1 MAGGVSPQRRGKP
14 PQSRLRRASSP
25 RGEAEGAA
33 RRASISDLRIKTD
46 CFHETMG
53 VRNVNRR
60 GVKRRAVGVAEGL
73 LSALER
79 AVEELDAVTVTRK
92 EKVRSDTGEV
102 NTEVQQVLPGET
114 GLIDRGGLKQLTG
127 VLRDMRE
134 IFGLQTE
141 LESQEQLARIR
152 KLERELETP
161 EDGGLTVTLEG
172 EVEGFAE

>member
-1 MAGGVSPQRRGKP
+1 M
-14 PQSRLRRASSP
+14 
-25 RGEAEGAA
+25 
-33 RRASISDLRIKTD
+33 
-46 CFHETMG
+46 
-53 VRNVNRR
+53 NRR

-73 LSALER
+73 LTALER

-92 EKVRSDTGEV
+92 EKVKSDTGEV

-141 LESQEQLARIR
+141 LESREQLARLR
-152 KLERELETP
+152 KLERELEAS
-161 EDGGLTVTLEG
+161 EENGLTVTLERG
-172 EVEGFAE
+172 VDDFAE

>member
-1 MAGGVSPQRRGKP
+1 M
-14 PQSRLRRASSP
+14 
-25 RGEAEGAA
+25 
-33 RRASISDLRIKTD
+33 
-46 CFHETMG
+46 
-53 VRNVNRR
+53 NRR

-141 LESQEQLARIR
+141 LESREQLARLR
-152 KLERELETP
+152 KLERELEAS
-161 EDGGLTVTLEG
+161 EENGLTVTLERG
-172 EVEGFAE
+172 VDDFAE

>member
-1 MAGGVSPQRRGKP
+1 M
-14 PQSRLRRASSP
+14 
-25 RGEAEGAA
+25 
-33 RRASISDLRIKTD
+33 
-46 CFHETMG
+46 
-53 VRNVNRR
+53 NRR

-79 AVEELDAVTVTRK
+79 AVGELDAVTVTRK

-141 LESQEQLARIR
+141 LESREQLARLR
-152 KLERELETP
+152 KLERELEAS
-161 EDGGLTVTLEG
+161 EENGLTVTLESG
-172 EVEGFAE
+172 VDDFAE

>member
-1 MAGGVSPQRRGKP
+1 MAGGVSRRSGKAL
-14 PQSRLRRASSP
+14 SVALRAPALPEGEPRSLRADMVN
-25 RGEAEGAA
+25 
-33 RRASISDLRIKTD
+33 SDLRTKTD

-141 LESQEQLARIR
+141 LESREQLARLR
-152 KLERELETP
+152 KLERELEAS
-161 EDGGLTVTLEG
+161 EENGLTVTLESG
-172 EVEGFAE
+172 VDDFAE

>member
-1 MAGGVSPQRRGKP
+1 MVN
-14 PQSRLRRASSP
+14 
-25 RGEAEGAA
+25 
-33 RRASISDLRIKTD
+33 SDLRTKTD
-46 CFHETMG
+46 CFYETMG

-79 AVEELDAVTVTRK
+79 AVGELDAVTVTRK
-92 EKVRSDTGEV
+92 EKVKSDTGEV

-127 VLRDMRE
+127 VLKDMRE

>member
-1 MAGGVSPQRRGKP
+1 M
-14 PQSRLRRASSP
+14 
-25 RGEAEGAA
+25 
-33 RRASISDLRIKTD
+33 
-46 CFHETMG
+46 
-53 VRNVNRR
+53 NRR

-79 AVEELDAVTVTRK
+79 AVGELDAVTVTRK

-141 LESQEQLARIR
+141 LESREQLARLR
-152 KLERELETP
+152 KLERELEAS
-161 EDGGLTVTLEG
+161 EENGLTVTLERG
-172 EVEGFAE
+172 VDDFAE

>member
-1 MAGGVSPQRRGKP
+1 M
-14 PQSRLRRASSP
+14 
-25 RGEAEGAA
+25 
-33 RRASISDLRIKTD
+33 
-46 CFHETMG
+46 
-53 VRNVNRR
+53 NRR

-92 EKVRSDTGEV
+92 EKVKSDTGEV
-102 NTEVQQVLPGET
+102 NTEVQQVLSGET

-127 VLRDMRE
+127 VLKDMRE

-152 KLERELETP
+152 KLERELEAS
-161 EDGGLTVTLEG
+161 EENGLTVTLESG
-172 EVEGFAE
+172 VDDFAE